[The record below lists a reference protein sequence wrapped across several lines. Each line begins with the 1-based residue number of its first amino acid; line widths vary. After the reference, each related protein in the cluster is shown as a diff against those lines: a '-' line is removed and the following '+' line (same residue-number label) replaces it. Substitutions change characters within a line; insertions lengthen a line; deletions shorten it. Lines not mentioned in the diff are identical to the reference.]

1 MAMGSGG
8 MRKGADHPMRGMK
21 RIRWALVVQVARLGG
36 SEDADTDRHLEC
48 VAAMEEVRGMSC

>member
-1 MAMGSGG
+1 
-8 MRKGADHPMRGMK
+8 MRGMK